1 MLGSSPWQLP
11 FPTIAGV
18 APLPRP
24 PRQLS
29 LLFAAP
35 PPRRRL
41 STPRCHSSPIRRPVA
56 TAASPSTELS
66 RSGLL
71 SSLDPV
77 WWLDSVAVVQR
88 SSTAQRWHVKDD
100 DDGDSLVC
108 LPPCL
113 VLSFSALATVLSF
126 PKESLTHF
134 DEERGINFASA
145 FLT

>member
-1 MLGSSPWQLP
+1 
-11 FPTIAGV
+11 
-18 APLPRP
+18 
-24 PRQLS
+24 
-29 LLFAAP
+29 
-35 PPRRRL
+35 
-41 STPRCHSSPIRRPVA
+41 
-56 TAASPSTELS
+56 
-66 RSGLL
+66 
-71 SSLDPV
+71 V

-88 SSTAQRWHVKDD
+88 SSTAQRWHLKDD

-145 FLT
+145 FLTWARERSMWLRIFDVECWG